1 MGGRKW
7 KKGTWLEGSAGGE
20 KRVANRALFWG
31 SKSQLPKKML
41 SEKKSRT
48 RGGTLYVPLWAN
60 I

>member
-1 MGGRKW
+1 MRREVGGRKW

-31 SKSQLPKKML
+31 SKSQLPKKI
-41 SEKKSRT
+41 S
-48 RGGTLYVPLWAN
+48 PLWAN